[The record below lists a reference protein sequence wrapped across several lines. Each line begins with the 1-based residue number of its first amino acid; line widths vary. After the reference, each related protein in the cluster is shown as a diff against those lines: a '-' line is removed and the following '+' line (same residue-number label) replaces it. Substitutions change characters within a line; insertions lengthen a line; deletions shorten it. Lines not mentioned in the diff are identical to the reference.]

1 MKEVSTRFVNPTWSF
16 PRMQPNKELT
26 METRLLLAFVLVG
39 IVLVGWNYIYKPP
52 PPPATPSVNS
62 QVQTTQPAAEGP
74 KAAPK
79 APPPQAV
86 DVPGQ
91 VQASQAEEFSIDT
104 KLYSVRFSNQ
114 GAVVRSWILKQYKDG
129 SGKPLDLVNPRALL
143 RVEAPFALAFRNQA
157 PASDPNKGLYK
168 VERSADHLGVTFE
181 YSDGRT
187 ATKKTFQFMPNSYLV
202 RITSQVVENGV
213 LLPHEFTWRGGFG
226 DQTLPNP
233 ASVED
238 VLYYDETNS
247 KLVQNAVKSADKG
260 PVTTSGQYSFAGIE
274 DSYFAAVVLPAAGG
288 GLEVTTYS
296 DPVPGPTG
304 TEEKRI
310 GAGAGG
316 SGLNSF
322 NAFVGPKDSDIL
334 RSVNPKLDQLID
346 WGKYFGF
353 IAKPLFFLLTWTAK
367 HVTGNNFGWA
377 IVVVTIA
384 INTVLFPLRLTS
396 MKSSKKMQALQ
407 PQITAI
413 NAKYKDLPLRDPRK
427 QEQQAEMMD
436 LYKKHGVNPV
446 GGCVPMLIQLP
457 FLYGFYTVLKVAI
470 SMRGASWLWV
480 HDLSQPE
487 TLAIHV
493 LPLLMT
499 GTQFLQQKMTPSPGM
514 DPAQQKM
521 MLFMPFVLLYIFY
534 YLSAGLV
541 LYYMTS
547 SLVGVAQQWL
557 LNRGTPA
564 PAIAVS
570 SPPQKK
576 KK

>member
-1 MKEVSTRFVNPTWSF
+1 
-16 PRMQPNKELT
+16 

-52 PPPATPSVNS
+52 PPPVTPPASTAVNS
-62 QVQTTQPAAEGP
+62 QAPTTPPPAAESP
-74 KAAPK
+74 KPTPAPAAAPPVQV
-79 APPPQAV
+79 AEL
-86 DVPGQ
+86 PGQ
-91 VQASQAEEFSIDT
+91 VQASQEEEFTIETDF
-104 KLYSVRFSNQ
+104 YRVRFSNQ

-129 SGKPLDLVNPRALL
+129 KGQPLELVNTRALSK
-143 RVEAPFALAFRNQA
+143 VPAPFALVFRNQA
-157 PASDPNKGLYK
+157 PPNDPNKGLFK
-168 VERSADHLGVTFE
+168 AERSADNLGVTFE

-187 ATKKTFQFMPNSYLV
+187 ATKKTFQFMPKSYLV
-202 RITSQVVENGV
+202 QITSQVVDNGV
-213 LLPHEFTWRGGFG
+213 LIPHGLTWRGGFG

-233 ASVED
+233 TSVED
-238 VLYYDETNS
+238 TLYYDEANS
-247 KLVQNAVKSADKG
+247 KLVQNALKSADKG
-260 PVTTSGQYSFAGIE
+260 PVNTSGQYSFAGIE
-274 DSYFAAVVLPAAGG
+274 DSYFAAVVLPSSSG
-288 GLEVTTYS
+288 GLELTTYS
-296 DPVPGPTG
+296 DLVPGPKG
-304 TEEKRI
+304 TDEKRI
-310 GAGAGG
+310 GMAVGG

-322 NAFVGPKDSDIL
+322 NAFIGPKDTEIM

-353 IAKPLFFLLTWTAK
+353 IAKPLFLVLTWTAI

-377 IVVVTIA
+377 IVVVTIT
-384 INTVLFPLRLTS
+384 INTVLFPLRFTQ
-396 MKSSKKMQALQ
+396 MRSSKKMQALQ
-407 PQITAI
+407 PQIQAI
-413 NAKYKDLPLRDPRK
+413 NAKYKDLPMRDPRK
-427 QEQQAEMMD
+427 QEQQAEMMA

-446 GGCVPMLIQLP
+446 GGCIPMLIQLP

-470 SMRGASWLWV
+470 VMRGASWLWV

-514 DPAQQKM
+514 DPTQQKM
-521 MLFMPFVLLYIFY
+521 MLFMPLVLLYIFY

-564 PAIAVS
+564 PVVDVP

>member
-1 MKEVSTRFVNPTWSF
+1 M
-16 PRMQPNKELT
+16 PNKDLT

-52 PPPATPSVNS
+52 PPPVTAPA
-62 QVQTTQPAAEGP
+62 QTAQPAAE
-74 KAAPK
+74 APK
-79 APPPQAV
+79 PAPAPTAPPTQVA
-86 DVPGQ
+86 DLPGQ
-91 VQASQAEEFSIDT
+91 VEASQAEEFTIETD
-104 KLYSVRFSNQ
+104 LYRVQFSNQ

-129 SGKPLDLVNPRALL
+129 NGKPLELVNTRALSK
-143 RVEAPFALAFRNQA
+143 VPAPFALAFRSQA
-157 PASDPNKGLYK
+157 PPNDPNKGLFK
-168 VERSADHLGVTFE
+168 VERSEDDLGLTFE

-187 ATKKTFQFMPNSYLV
+187 ATKKTFQFMPKSYLV
-202 RITSQVVENGV
+202 QITSQVVDNGV
-213 LLPHEFTWRGGFG
+213 LVPHELTWRGGFG
-226 DQTLPNP
+226 DQTLPAP
-233 ASVED
+233 AGVED
-238 VLYYDETNS
+238 TLYYDEANT
-247 KLVQNAVKSADKG
+247 KLVQNALKSADKG

-274 DSYFAAVVLPAAGG
+274 DSYFSAVFLPAAAGG
-288 GLEVTTYS
+288 GLELTTYS
-296 DPVPGPTG
+296 DPVLGPTG
-304 TEEKRI
+304 AEEKRI

-322 NAFVGPKDSDIL
+322 SAFIGPKDTEIL

-346 WGKYFGF
+346 WGKWFGF
-353 IAKPLFFLLTWTAK
+353 IAKPLFLVLTWTAK
-367 HVTGNNFGWA
+367 HVTGENFGWA
-377 IVVVTIA
+377 IVVVTIG
-384 INTVLFPLRLTS
+384 INMVLFPLRFTS

-407 PQITAI
+407 PQIQAI
-413 NAKYKDLPLRDPRK
+413 NAKYKDMPMRDPRK

-457 FLYGFYTVLKVAI
+457 FLYGFYTVLRVAI
-470 SMRGASWLWV
+470 EMRGASWLWV

-493 LPLLMT
+493 LPILMV

-521 MLFMPFVLLYIFY
+521 MLFMPLVLGYIFY

-541 LYYMTS
+541 LYYMTGG
-547 SLVGVAQQWL
+547 LVGIAQQWL
-557 LNRGTPA
+557 LNRGTPP
-564 PAIAVS
+564 PAVVVP

>member
-1 MKEVSTRFVNPTWSF
+1 
-16 PRMQPNKELT
+16 

-52 PPPATPSVNS
+52 PPPVTPPT
-62 QVQTTQPAAEGP
+62 QTTQPAASASDNAP
-74 KAAPK
+74 QPAPAAP
-79 APPPQAV
+79 PAV
-86 DVPGQ
+86 AIDVPGQ
-91 VQASQAEEFSIDT
+91 VQASQAEEFTIETD
-104 KLYSVRFSNQ
+104 LYRVRFSNL
-114 GAVVRSWILKQYKDG
+114 GAVVRSWILKGYKDG
-129 SGKPLDLVNPRALL
+129 KGQPLDLVNPRALS
-143 RVEAPFALAFRNQA
+143 RVPAPFALAFRNQA
-157 PASDPNKGLYK
+157 PPKDPNQALFQ
-168 VERSADHLGVTFE
+168 VERSADNLGVTFE

-187 ATKKTFQFMPNSYLV
+187 ATKKTFQFMPKSYLV
-202 RITSQVVENGV
+202 QITSQVIDNGV
-213 LLPHEFTWRGGFG
+213 LLPHEFAWRGGFG
-226 DQTLPNP
+226 DQTLPTP
-233 ASVED
+233 AGVED
-238 VLYYDETNS
+238 TLYYDEANT

-274 DSYFAAVVLPAAGG
+274 DSYFAAVVLPTTGG
-288 GLEVTTYS
+288 GLEQTTYS
-296 DPVPGPTG
+296 DPIPGPAG
-304 TEEKRI
+304 TDEKRI
-310 GAGAGG
+310 GAGVGG

-322 NAFVGPKDSDIL
+322 NAFIGPKDTEIL

-353 IAKPLFFLLTWTAK
+353 IAKPLFLVLTWTAK
-367 HVTGNNFGWA
+367 HVTGDNFGWA
-377 IVVVTIA
+377 IVLVTVA
-384 INTVLFPLRLTS
+384 INMVLFPLRFSS

-407 PQITAI
+407 PQIAAI
-413 NAKYKDLPLRDPRK
+413 NAKYKDLPMRDPRK

-470 SMRGASWLWV
+470 EMRGATWLWV

-493 LPLLMT
+493 LPILMM

-514 DPAQQKM
+514 DPTQQKM
-521 MLFMPFVLLYIFY
+521 MLFMPLVLGYIFY

-541 LYYMTS
+541 LYYMTGG
-547 SLVGVAQQWL
+547 LVGVAQQWL
-557 LNRGTPA
+557 LNRGTPS
-564 PAIAVS
+564 PAVAVP
-570 SPPQKK
+570 SPAVKK